1 MVLAKL
7 SEILYVLT
15 RYFMVKLVHI
25 FVKNGHLEAGRK
37 LVIIRKHADHA
48 LCEHGER
55 INV

>member
-1 MVLAKL
+1 MVLAKF

-25 FVKNGHLEAGRK
+25 LVKNGHLEAGRK
-37 LVIIRKHADHA
+37 LVLIRKHADHA